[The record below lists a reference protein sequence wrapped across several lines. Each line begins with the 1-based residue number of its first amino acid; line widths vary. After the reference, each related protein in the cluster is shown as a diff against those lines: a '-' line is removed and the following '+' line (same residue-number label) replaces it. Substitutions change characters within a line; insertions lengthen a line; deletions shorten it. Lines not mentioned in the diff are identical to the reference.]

1 MKKVSLD
8 KKYIFAIDPGNTE
21 SGYVLVSAGD
31 LQPILMAKEDNHE
44 VLDVLSGLIEELPA
58 NSLELVI
65 EMVAS
70 FGMPVGRE
78 VFDTC
83 VWIGRFI
90 QCAGDKGLGHASYI
104 TRMQEK
110 LAICH
115 NPHANDATIK
125 QALIDR
131 FAYGQKNYGKGTKK
145 DPGWFYGFKADIWSA
160 YAIAVTWSD
169 LYGEKDDQQSS
180 IAWTAG

>member
-1 MKKVSLD
+1 MKRVSLD

-21 SGYVLVSAGD
+21 SGYVLVSADD
-31 LQPILMAKEDNHE
+31 LQPILLAKEDNDE
-44 VLDVLSGLIEELPA
+44 VLEALDCVIESLPA

-65 EMVAS
+65 EMVES

-90 QCAGDKGLGHASYI
+90 QLAADAGLNRASYI
-104 TRMQEK
+104 TRKQEK
-110 LAICH
+110 LAICQ
-115 NPHANDATIK
+115 NLHANDATIK

-131 FAYGQKNYGKGTKK
+131 FASGQKNYGKGTKK
-145 DPGWFYGFKADIWSA
+145 DPGWFYGFKTDIWSA

-169 LYGEKDDQQSS
+169 LYGEKNDQ
-180 IAWTAG
+180 